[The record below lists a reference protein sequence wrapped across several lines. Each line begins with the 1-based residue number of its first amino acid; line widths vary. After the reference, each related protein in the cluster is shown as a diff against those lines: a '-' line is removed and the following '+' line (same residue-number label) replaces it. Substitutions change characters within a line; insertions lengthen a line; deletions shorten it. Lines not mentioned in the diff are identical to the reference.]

1 MDSSARIL
9 LYWIIGGDGN
19 DMSCSSDNTDT
30 DADVDADA
38 DVTDINVDSDG
49 DDVSS
54 FVVHWHRQDTSGVKY

>member
-19 DMSCSSDNTDT
+19 DMSCSSDDT
-30 DADVDADA
+30 DADADA
-38 DVTDINVDSDG
+38 DVTDINVGSDG

>member
-9 LYWIIGGDGN
+9 LYWIIGGEGN
-19 DMSCSSDNTDT
+19 DMSCSSDDT
-30 DADVDADA
+30 DADADA